1 MGPERGDGVQLCYL
15 YCVSRCV
22 VQITPPATN
31 YGPARYTLVL
41 FCSVRTDSSRCTV
54 NQILEDMITSVGLDY
69 DEPNGRDFFSCGDVI
84 LGRLIFDLSKET
96 RVNSITLFLMGKAIV
111 QWASGSKKYSLGS
124 DEYFKIKCD
133 IVQQDGRIFHALAYV
148 KLLYVFHLLCNCSWI
163 TNQHC
168 VYDCIGVL
176 MFLSIFTVA
185 SGAGETVLRRGTH
198 TYPFRMQLPLGN
210 FPSSFQGAHGKVT
223 YAFVVEI
230 HRPWHFAQKYRMEL
244 KFVSQ
249 FDANNPQLLA
259 PLSASKSKELCCLC
273 CASGP
278 VSMDVHL
285 ERNVYFPGE
294 IILINAEFENS
305 SSRTIIPRATLI
317 QTQKFYTTNRSE
329 STTVTKELVWVDGW
343 RVMPHRSGVWED
355 ERLQIPANA
364 PPTISN
370 CQILELEYSLRMRMY
385 TPYGTYFSLVFPLV
399 ICSAP
404 VDPPPA

>member
-133 IVQQDGRIFHALAYV
+133 IVQQD
-148 KLLYVFHLLCNCSWI
+148 
-163 TNQHC
+163 
-168 VYDCIGVL
+168 
-176 MFLSIFTVA
+176 VA

-370 CQILELEYSLRMRMY
+370 CQILELEYSLRVIIFRAGLLY
-385 TPYGTYFSLVFPLV
+385 RILTFVSLLISEHIHILIHVVVVHDVVLT
-399 ICSAP
+399 
-404 VDPPPA
+404 